1 MFFSHTKLAPATSH
15 QSVSSNF
22 LSQQTSTDYQPQP
35 AEQSGGREILIRE
48 RAPAG
53 LRASDLRPGNFPF
66 LESFIFRNFLFL
78 ESYKFMCIKF
88 VYNFYA

>member
-1 MFFSHTKLAPATSH
+1 VFFSHTKLAPATSH

-53 LRASDLRPGNFPF
+53 LRASDLRPGIFPF
-66 LESFIFRNFLFL
+66 FRKFYFSQFSIFGKL
-78 ESYKFMCIKF
+78 
-88 VYNFYA
+88 